1 MVRAWPL
8 ALVSFAC
15 AGCAGS
21 HTTLQTAETL
31 PRGRFEVIGGG
42 SVPVYG
48 SFSRALV
55 ENVSNAARRATSD
68 PAAAL
73 TDEELGDALEAALSG
88 VLFQPTFVPELS
100 IRGGLLE
107 RFDMGL
113 RYASGSL
120 KLDGKYQ
127 FLAGPRLDLA
137 VSAGYVHHSQV
148 SANVASSVLSV
159 FDFLRL
165 VDYSRRDLDAALLFN
180 TKVRGPVQLY
190 GALRY
195 VLGWTRL
202 DVSIP
207 SEVLGG
213 AEAIESSPRDPL
225 HSYLGTLG
233 VRIGSRSFGVL
244 LELSAGWV
252 HFEPEV
258 LGRARNL
265 SGPVV
270 TPAGGLD
277 LRF

>member
-1 MVRAWPL
+1 
-8 ALVSFAC
+8 
-15 AGCAGS
+15 
-21 HTTLQTAETL
+21 
-31 PRGRFEVIGGG
+31 VIGGG
-42 SVPVYG
+42 SVPLYG
-48 SFSRALV
+48 SFSRALG
-55 ENVSNAARRATSD
+55 ENISNAARRAAND
-68 PAAAL
+68 PGAPL
-73 TDEELGDALEAALSG
+73 SEEEKGDAVEAALAG
-88 VLFQPTFVPELS
+88 VLFQPAFVPELS
-100 IRGGLLE
+100 LRGGLLPH
-107 RFDMGL
+107 FDMGL

-127 FLAGPRLDLA
+127 FFAGPRLDLA
-137 VSAGYVHHSQV
+137 LSVGYVHSTQL

-165 VDYSRRDLDAALLFN
+165 VEYSRRDLDAALLFN

-202 DVSIP
+202 SVSIP

-213 AEAIESSPRDPL
+213 TEAIEDRPSDLL

-233 VRIGSRSFGVL
+233 VRIGSRSFGLL
-244 LELSAGWV
+244 LEVTAGWV

-258 LGRARNL
+258 LGRSRDL
-265 SGPVV
+265 SGLLL
-270 TPAGGLD
+270 TPAGGVD